1 MTLKELYDRGT
12 NVREY
17 EIPDKWKESFNQF
30 IFGSTCLADVDE
42 DGNVLSYVYYS
53 HDFRR
58 WYHINQTEIERDEKI
73 DSIIK

>member
-12 NVREY
+12 DIREF
-17 EIPDKWKESFNQF
+17 EIPEKWRKSFNEF
-30 IFGSTCLADVDE
+30 MLGSTCLADVDE
-42 DGNVLSYVYYS
+42 NGNVVSYVYYS

-58 WYHINQTEIERDEKI
+58 WNHINQVEIERDEKI